1 MKVANELNGQQL
13 RAKYEGRTFLD
24 EDEDEGEG
32 LIVRVEWK
40 SKRPVEI
47 PAKSWFQQYLCVT
60 NLTKGA
66 SPDEECNY
74 FINAEM
80 HKMILAAEE
89 ANNTSS
95 NDDAQR
101 GREHRGEEGGAGS
114 G

>member
-1 MKVANELNGQQL
+1 M
-13 RAKYEGRTFLD
+13 
-24 EDEDEGEG
+24 
-32 LIVRVEWK
+32 RVEWK

-89 ANNTSS
+89 ASDTSS
-95 NDDAQR
+95 NGDSEDESTEEKKAEQEVVDMELEENKVEQEVER
-101 GREHRGEEGGAGS
+101 LFAGGSEEEDEEGGG
-114 G
+114 GG